1 MSGKVYLVGAGP
13 GDPGLI
19 TVRGRALLGEADV
32 VIYDSLA
39 PSELLTHVT
48 PGAEVIYAGKRGG
61 QPNIRQ
67 AQINRLLLEKAGKG
81 LTVVR
86 LKGGD
91 PFVFGRGG
99 EEALFLAENG
109 IPFEIVPGVTSAVA
123 VPAYAG
129 IPLTHREW
137 ASSVTFVTGHE
148 EGDAGALDWAALA
161 REHQTVVFLMGLL
174 RLPEIVGQ
182 LLAHGRAPSSHVA
195 VIQSG
200 STPQQRTI
208 IAPLSEIVARVE
220 AAKLRPP
227 AIVLI
232 GEVISLREQLN
243 WQETKPLFGKKV
255 LVTRAKEQAQEFDD
269 LLRQYGAEPVEFP
282 TIEIVPPTDWKPLD
296 RAIAKLADYDW
307 LLFTSVNGVD
317 FFMKR
322 LFEKGGDLRTLKK
335 TKVVAIGPKTAE
347 AVRKYGIVPDLV
359 PKYFQAEAVLEGLA
373 GVRMKGK
380 RVLLPRAKEARE
392 ILPTELK
399 KRGAKVDVVTA
410 YRTVAPKGR
419 REELKSML
427 ERKELAV
434 ITFTSSSTVKNFMA
448 LCKRQPIKKWLDG
461 VKIACIGPITADT
474 ARELGLQIDIQ
485 PKDFTVAA
493 LAKEIAEGFGD
504 LKNEGV

>member
-1 MSGKVYLVGAGP
+1 MVGAGP

-19 TVRGRALLGEADV
+19 TVRGLKLLGEADV

-39 PSELLTHVT
+39 PPVLLNQTK
-48 PGAEVIYAGKRGG
+48 PGAEIIYAGKRGG
-61 QPNIRQ
+61 QPQIRQ

-81 LTVVR
+81 LTIVR

-91 PFVFGRGG
+91 PFIFGRGG
-99 EEALFLAENG
+99 EEALFLAEHN
-109 IPFEIVPGVTSAVA
+109 IPFEIVPGVTSAIA

-137 ASSVTFVTGHE
+137 TSSVIFVTGHE
-148 EGDAGALDWAALA
+148 EGGDEERLNWAELA
-161 REHQTVVFLMGLL
+161 RERQTVVFLMGLL
-174 RLPEIVGQ
+174 RLPQIVER
-182 LLAHGRAPSSHVA
+182 LLKHGRAPLSPVA

-200 STPQQRTI
+200 TTPKQRTI
-208 IAPLSEIVARVE
+208 IAPLSEIIARVE

-232 GEVISLREQLN
+232 GEVIGLRDRLN
-243 WQETKPLFGKKV
+243 WQESKPLFGKKI
-255 LVTRAKEQAQEFDD
+255 LITRAKEQAAEFME
-269 LLRQYGAEPVEFP
+269 LLAGYGAEPVEFP
-282 TIEIVPPTDWKPLD
+282 TIEIVPPASWKPLD
-296 RAIAKLADYDW
+296 RTIAKLAGYDW

-322 LFEKGGDLRTLKK
+322 LFDKGGDLRKLTKA
-335 TKVVAIGPKTAE
+335 KVVAIGPKTAE
-347 AVRKYGIVPDLV
+347 AVRKHGIVPDFV

-392 ILPTELK
+392 ILPKELK

-410 YRTVAPKGR
+410 YRTVTPKAR
-419 REELKSML
+419 LEQVKQML
-427 ERKELAV
+427 ERRELAV

-448 LCKRQPIKKWLDG
+448 LFKGQPVKQWLSG
-461 VKIACIGPITADT
+461 VKIACIGPITGDT
-474 ARELGLQIDIQ
+474 ARELGLHVDIQ
-485 PKDFTVAA
+485 PKDFTVEV
-493 LAKEIAEGFGD
+493 LAKEIAVRVG
-504 LKNEGV
+504 KPKR

>member
-1 MSGKVYLVGAGP
+1 MGASGKVYLIGAGP
-13 GDPGLI
+13 GDPALI
-19 TVRGRALLGEADV
+19 TVKGRDLLGKADV

-39 PSELLTHVT
+39 PSELLNHVK
-48 PGAEVIYAGKRGG
+48 PGAELIYAGKRGG

-67 AQINRLLLEKAGKG
+67 AQINRLLIDKAGKG

-99 EEALFLAENG
+99 EEALFLVEHN
-109 IPFEIVPGVTSAVA
+109 IPFEVVPGVTSAVA

-148 EGDAGALDWAALA
+148 ESEHEGTLDWAALG
-161 REHQTVVFLMGLL
+161 RERQTVVFLMGLL
-174 RLPEIVGQ
+174 RLPKIVEH
-182 LLAHGRAPSSHVA
+182 LLAHGRAPSSPVA

-200 STPQQRTI
+200 STPQQRTVV
-208 IAPLSEIVARVE
+208 APLSEIVARVE

-243 WQETKPLFGKKV
+243 WHETKPLYGKKV
-255 LVTRAKEQAQEFDD
+255 LVTRAKEQAAELIE
-269 LLRQYGAEPVEFP
+269 LLTDYGAEPIEFP
-282 TIEIVPPTDWKPLD
+282 TIEILPPKDWKPLD

-307 LLFTSVNGVD
+307 LLFTSVNGVE

-322 LFEKGGDLRTLKK
+322 LFEKGGDLRKLTRAKIA
-335 TKVVAIGPKTAE
+335 AIGPKTAE
-347 AVRKYGIVPDLV
+347 ALRAHGIVPDLV

-373 GVRMKGK
+373 GVKMKGK
-380 RVLLPRAKEARE
+380 RVLLPRAQEARE
-392 ILPTELK
+392 VLPKELK
-399 KRGAKVDVVTA
+399 KRGARVDVVTA
-410 YRTVAPKGR
+410 YRTVAPTKR
-419 REELKSML
+419 RDQLKKML

-448 LCKRQPIKKWLDG
+448 LFKGRPVKKWLEG

-474 ARELGLQIDIQ
+474 ARELGLRVDIQ

-493 LAKEIAEGFGD
+493 LAKEIAEGVVS
-504 LKNEGV
+504 K